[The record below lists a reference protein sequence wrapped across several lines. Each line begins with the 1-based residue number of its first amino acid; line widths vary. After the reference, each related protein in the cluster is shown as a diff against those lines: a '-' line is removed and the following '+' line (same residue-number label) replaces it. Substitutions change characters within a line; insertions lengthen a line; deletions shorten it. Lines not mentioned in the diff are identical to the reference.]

1 MTRFLISFDDGAMDI
16 PEGDLEAVGEAAH
29 NVMRSAQAAGV
40 WITGG
45 GLMSQQALIVE
56 VDGHTHPGPFPET
69 KAVLGGFSI
78 IDVETMEE
86 ACAWAAR
93 IARAC
98 RCPQE
103 IRRIMDDPE
112 V

>member
-16 PEGDLEAVGEAAH
+16 PEAELEAVGKAAH
-29 NVMRSAQAAGV
+29 DVMRSAQAAGV

-45 GLMSQQALIVE
+45 GLTSQQALIVD
-56 VDGHTHPGPFPET
+56 VNGGVRPGPFPET

-78 IDVETMEE
+78 LDLESVDE
-86 ACAWAAR
+86 ARLWAAR

-103 IRRIMDDPE
+103 IRQIMDDPE

>member
-1 MTRFLISFDDGAMDI
+1 MTRYLISFDDGTMII
-16 PEGDLEAVGEAAH
+16 PEAELAEVSDAAH
-29 NVMRSAQAAGV
+29 RVMRSAQAAGV

-56 VDGHTHPGPFPET
+56 SDGRVRPGPYPET

-78 IDVETMEE
+78 IDVETIDE

-103 IRRIMDDPE
+103 VRQIMDDPE